1 MPRTRRLTHPGAFHH
16 VFNRS
21 LNQRQIF
28 TQNRDYVKF
37 LDKLESLLKE
47 LDFVL
52 YSYVLLP
59 THFHILME
67 TGKTP
72 LPKIMSR
79 LLTSY
84 SVYYN
89 LKYQARGPVF
99 EERYKSRLV
108 QKDAYFLALSRYI
121 HLNPVK
127 AGLTKDPV
135 LYLYSSFSE
144 IIGHSPSRLIAQK
157 KVVRLIGD
165 SDYSLKSYQDF
176 VYAGIKLDLAEHDP
190 WLKPKA
196 IVGSARFTTNRFKKY
211 A

>member
-28 TQNRDYVKF
+28 TQDRDYEKF
-37 LDKLESLLKE
+37 LDKLEDLLKE
-47 LDFVL
+47 LDFIL

-59 THFHILME
+59 THFHILIE

-72 LPKIMSR
+72 LSKIMSR

-84 SVYYN
+84 AVYFN
-89 LKYQARGPVF
+89 KKHQGRGPIF

-127 AGLTKDPV
+127 AGLAKDPA
-135 LYLYSSFSE
+135 LYPYSSFSE
-144 IIGHSPSRLIAQK
+144 IIDRSPPRLIAK
-157 KVVRLIGD
+157 EKVVRLIGD
-165 SDYSLKSYQDF
+165 SDYSLKSYQEF

-190 WLKPKA
+190 WLKPKT
-196 IVGSARFTTNRFKKY
+196 IIGSARFTTNRFKKY